1 MREDAPRIIGLIFH
15 SSGPLHFSCHIV
27 LMENAGIGGAWL
39 LHSTQFVDVLY
50 TEICLIIPYT
60 YKCLLL

>member
-27 LMENAGIGGAWL
+27 FMVETGKHRWIILAKL
-39 LHSTQFVDVLY
+39 LDAKQ
-50 TEICLIIPYT
+50 
-60 YKCLLL
+60 